1 MSKVV
6 KSLMLKDLSDKL
18 QDVTEAFFVD
28 ISKLDG
34 IANNRL
40 RAACRQQSISILFTR
55 YTLAKCVLNDR
66 GWRLG
71 DSQVSGAT
79 TLAWGSD
86 VVRLAREALRW
97 ETAFPGAIVKG
108 GYLGGQIIT
117 LEDVKVLSQI
127 PSKEELLGRI
137 VAGLSHV
144 SCAPIGAINA
154 PAAALASQI
163 QQLSEREQN

>member
-18 QDVTEAFFVD
+18 QGVTEAFFVD

-40 RAACRQQSISILFTR
+40 RVACRQRAISMLFTR
-55 YTLAKCVLNDR
+55 YTFAKRVLNDR
-66 GWRLG
+66 GWHLG
-71 DSQVSGAT
+71 DGQLGGAT

-97 ETAFPGAIVKG
+97 EKEFPGTVVKG

-117 LEDVKVLSQI
+117 PEEVKVLSET
-127 PSKEELLGRI
+127 PSKEELLGRM
-137 VAGLSHV
+137 VAGLSQA
-144 SCAPIGAINA
+144 SYAAIGAINA

-163 QQLSEREQN
+163 QQLCEQKQN